1 MSVLSFL
8 KRNAMQP
15 QGGLSA
21 TVAAAHAGPV
31 AAIGSPD
38 EYIDKVK
45 RETSTQIA
53 STSKGTPPSCSRAPS
68 QLQKQSTTHVG
79 GAGQVCLLLMT
90 SRTWPCGQWLLLGS
104 QKRSTQG

>member
-21 TVAAAHAGPV
+21 TLAAAHAGPV

-38 EYIDKVK
+38 ERIDKIK
-45 RETSTQIA
+45 RDIDANRLDLEGDATVMQPCPFAAAEAVNDARRRSGTSLLTAHDLARLA
-53 STSKGTPPSCSRAPS
+53 SRP
-68 QLQKQSTTHVG
+68 LQAATR
-79 GAGQVCLLLMT
+79 C
-90 SRTWPCGQWLLLGS
+90 RRP
-104 QKRSTQG
+104 

>member
-38 EYIDKVK
+38 EHIDKIK
-45 RETSTQIA
+45 RNIDA
-53 STSKGTPPSCSRAPS
+53 SDRRLS
-68 QLQKQSTTHVG
+68 
-79 GAGQVCLLLMT
+79 
-90 SRTWPCGQWLLLGS
+90 
-104 QKRSTQG
+104 